1 MSTIEETCRLC
12 MNTEAKTNLF
22 SADGDLTLDKKITAC
37 IDLKITIGDGLPAV
51 ICKLCENNVKTF
63 YDFKQKCLFI
73 DSKLRNEL
81 AKNAQYSP
89 NKSTLDGTD
98 LDSIKMDIK
107 LECEIFNK
115 MDSELKKTFDSWLS
129 DDADSAF
136 YVDYFDKFSNQ
147 DDQVAGKEEQNEATS
162 GIVNNVPQHDDKKVQ
177 PNKQTKK
184 LKEKKLPKIYQC
196 EICGRILK
204 NKSVLLK
211 HIASHSGIKQFSCEH
226 CPKRFTRAEHMVIHM
241 RIHLGIKPYVCE
253 VCGRSF
259 TKRQD
264 LVRHMRIHS
273 DDKNYA
279 CPRCDRRFKRSG
291 DVHSH
296 LRTHTGAK
304 PYSCNVCDKS
314 YTSHS
319 GLRKHYKS
327 HCKRE
332 NTIIK

>member
-1 MSTIEETCRLC
+1 MSINDKTCRLC
-12 MNTEAKTNLF
+12 MNTEAMINLF
-22 SADGDLTLDKKITAC
+22 SVDGDLTLDKKISAC
-37 IDLKITIGDGLPAV
+37 IDLKISIGDGLPAV
-51 ICKLCENNVKTF
+51 VCKMCESNVKTF

-73 DSKLRNEL
+73 DSKLRKEKL
-81 AKNAQYSP
+81 AKNCHYSP
-89 NKSTLDGTD
+89 SKLTLDDTD
-98 LDSIKMDIK
+98 LDNIKMDIK
-107 LECEIFNK
+107 LECDIFNK
-115 MDSELKKTFDSWLS
+115 MDSELKNTFDSWLS

-136 YVDYFDKFSNQ
+136 YVDYFNNQ
-147 DDQVAGKEEQNEATS
+147 VPGKEEENEPTT
-162 GIVNNVPQHDDKKVQ
+162 GLLNNLPQHDDKKIHLK
-177 PNKQTKK
+177 KQCRKLRKK
-184 LKEKKLPKIYQC
+184 ESTQPKIYQC

-204 NKSVLLK
+204 NKSVLGK
-211 HIASHSGIKQFSCEH
+211 HIATHSGIKQFSCKL
-226 CPKRFTRAEHMVIHM
+226 CSKTFTRAEHKVVHM
-241 RIHLGIKPYVCE
+241 RIHLGIKPYICE

-264 LVRHMRIHS
+264 LIRHMRIHS

-304 PYSCNVCDKS
+304 PYSCKICDKS